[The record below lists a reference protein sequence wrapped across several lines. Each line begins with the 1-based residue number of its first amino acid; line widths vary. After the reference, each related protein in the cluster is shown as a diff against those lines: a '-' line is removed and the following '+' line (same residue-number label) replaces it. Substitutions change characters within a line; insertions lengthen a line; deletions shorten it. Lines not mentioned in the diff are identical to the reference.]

1 MAQPSGFSDLPKA
14 AMICKIM
21 HEIQIQLFRF
31 YFCIQN
37 IYTKVCITSYA
48 NFITKV
54 SSIYV
59 YGVSSKGCELEEVS
73 ATKSQVASAKKMLS

>member
-1 MAQPSGFSDLPKA
+1 MATTLLLAQPSGFSDLPTA

-21 HEIQIQLFRF
+21 HEIREIQIQLFRF

-54 SSIYV
+54 SSIYALV
-59 YGVSSKGCELEEVS
+59 VEDVSKR
-73 ATKSQVASAKKMLS
+73 M